1 MVLENLTAILVFID
15 AVLLAFEVFY
25 VTKLIV
31 LPIANICQLVGS
43 GQQSKAKHRNPFYPF
58 LILNKRGI

>member
-1 MVLENLTAILVFID
+1 MVLENLTTILVFID
-15 AVLLAFEVFY
+15 ALLLAFEVLY

-43 GQQSKAKHRNPFYPF
+43 GQQSNAKHRNSFYPF
-58 LILNKRGI
+58 FF